1 MIISKLH
8 ILILLIVACT
18 LLNILFRYQYS
29 SIIFHHRLLSLI
41 NPSIN
46 NNNNNNNNNNHNNN
60 NIKYNHDAYKIN
72 DHIPY
77 QVRSNN
83 VELKCQYRGYPICC
97 LLLDNPSIGNNTD
110 DISHQVSNITTHES
124 NNANKNKNDDQII
137 ININSFSIKPVETT
151 TICSVHKKYIS
162 SPYEVR
168 HYEKSV
174 ELSSIDDDWMKRRDL
189 LSDFI
194 IDDIPH
200 ANKWLRRV
208 HVRMK
213 SPDDDGV
220 IDDTSEDYEY
230 LSRFEVTKTCTTT
243 TSSSSSSSSTSKSKA
258 AAAAVMNNDDHI
270 VPHQQAQSTSHLHS
284 TEPISSSSSSSSSS
298 STTTMTWNEWIEPLS
313 IHARHP
319 FSYIECR
326 KETFYEPIKYFIDYI
341 YQSASKM
348 EFKSKLTGVDYILL
362 QSEASLQNHTKS
374 TSPQWSKYD
383 DSSTTHGL
391 TYSNSDK
398 HSSRREA
405 QEQRHHHPLRRNYML
420 DAGM

>member
-1 MIISKLH
+1 MMMIISKLH

-46 NNNNNNNNNNHNNN
+46 NNNNNNNNNHNNNNN

-124 NNANKNKNDDQII
+124 NHENKNKNDDQIVI
-137 ININSFSIKPVETT
+137 DINSFSIKPVQTT

-220 IDDTSEDYEY
+220 IEDTSEDYEY

-243 TSSSSSSSSTSKSKA
+243 ATSSSSSSSSSTSKSKA
-258 AAAAVMNNDDHI
+258 AAAVMNSDDHI

-284 TEPISSSSSSSSSS
+284 TEPISSSSSS
-298 STTTMTWNEWIEPLS
+298 
-313 IHARHP
+313 
-319 FSYIECR
+319 
-326 KETFYEPIKYFIDYI
+326 
-341 YQSASKM
+341 
-348 EFKSKLTGVDYILL
+348 
-362 QSEASLQNHTKS
+362 
-374 TSPQWSKYD
+374 
-383 DSSTTHGL
+383 
-391 TYSNSDK
+391 
-398 HSSRREA
+398 
-405 QEQRHHHPLRRNYML
+405 
-420 DAGM
+420 